1 MDLSILDD
9 WIEQDSITEFLT
21 LDKASINQQLFFIPY
36 HSDSIPAY
44 RYFNENGFEI
54 YLGKEKC
61 FESYNQYGE
70 KNKISCQLSLAQVH
84 LPEQKKFYVSSLPL
98 MYRK

>member
-1 MDLSILDD
+1 MDQSILDD
-9 WIEQDSITEFLT
+9 WIEKDSITEFLT
-21 LDKASINQQLFFIPY
+21 LDKSSINQQLFFIPY

-54 YLGKEKC
+54 YLAKETC

-70 KNKISCQLSLAQVH
+70 KNRISCQLSLALVH
-84 LPEQKKFYVSSLPL
+84 LPVYKKFYVSSLPL